1 MVATVDTENIFLAAI
16 VKKNPGYSESN
27 ILVLVLLQNEDPK
40 DPRRYEHMWSS
51 FNLPTDATP
60 AYIATR
66 VLRLA
71 LKYVSPSRATTIHAT
86 VPFEPSSNDL
96 ELYPRLEIEQT
107 SQTDNPAWPL
117 LLARVSQLRGF

>member
-1 MVATVDTENIFLAAI
+1 MTTLSTENIFLAAI

-27 ILVLVLLQNEDPK
+27 ILCLVLLQNEDPK
-40 DPRRYEHMWSS
+40 DPQRFEQVWSS
-51 FNLPTDATP
+51 FNVPTDATP

-71 LKYVSPSRATTIHAT
+71 LKYVSPSRATTLHLT

-96 ELYPRLEIEQT
+96 EQYPRLEVEQT
-107 SQTDNPAWPL
+107 SQPDNPAWNFL
-117 LLARVSQLRGF
+117 LNRVSKLRVF

>member
-1 MVATVDTENIFLAAI
+1 MTKIENENIFLAAI

-51 FNLPTDATP
+51 FNLPTDATQ

-86 VPFEPSSNDL
+86 IPFEPSPKDL
-96 ELYPRLEIEQT
+96 ELYPRLEVEKTPQKENI
-107 SQTDNPAWPL
+107 AWPL

>member
-1 MVATVDTENIFLAAI
+1 
-16 VKKNPGYSESN
+16 
-27 ILVLVLLQNEDPK
+27 LVLLQNEDPK

-51 FNLPTDATP
+51 FNLPTDATQ

-86 VPFEPSSNDL
+86 IPFEPSPKDL
-96 ELYPRLEIEQT
+96 ELYPRLEVEKTPQKENI
-107 SQTDNPAWPL
+107 AWPL

>member
-1 MVATVDTENIFLAAI
+1 MTTVQTEDIFLAAI

-51 FNLPTDATP
+51 FNVPTDATQ
-60 AYIATR
+60 AYIATH

-71 LKYVSPSRATTIHAT
+71 LKYVSPSRATTINAT
-86 VPFEPSSNDL
+86 VPFQVMSKDL
-96 ELYPRLEIEQT
+96 EQYPRLEIEQT
-107 SQTDNPAWPL
+107 SQADNPAWPL
-117 LLARVSQLRGF
+117 LIARVSQLRGF

>member
-1 MVATVDTENIFLAAI
+1 MTKIENEDIFLAAI

-51 FNLPTDATP
+51 FDLATDATP

-96 ELYPRLEIEQT
+96 ELYPRLEVEKTPQK
-107 SQTDNPAWPL
+107 QNPAWPL
-117 LLARVSQLRGF
+117 LLARVSQMRGF

>member
-1 MVATVDTENIFLAAI
+1 MVADLDIENIFLAAI

-27 ILVLVLLQNEDPK
+27 ILCLVLLGNEDPK

-51 FNLPTDATP
+51 FNLPTDATQ
-60 AYIATR
+60 AYIAKH

-71 LKYVSPSRATTIHAT
+71 LKYVSPSRATTLHLT

-96 ELYPRLEIEQT
+96 EQYPRLELETTPQK
-107 SQTDNPAWPL
+107 QNPAWPL
-117 LLARVSQLRGF
+117 LVARVSQMRGF

>member
-1 MVATVDTENIFLAAI
+1 MTTLSTENIFLAAI

-27 ILVLVLLQNEDPK
+27 ILCLVLLQNEDPK

-51 FNLPTDATP
+51 FDLPTDATP

-71 LKYVSPSRATTIHAT
+71 LKYVSPSRATTLHLT

-96 ELYPRLEIEQT
+96 EQYPRLEVEQT
-107 SQTDNPAWPL
+107 SQPDNPAWNFL
-117 LLARVSQLRGF
+117 LNRVSKLRVF

>member
-1 MVATVDTENIFLAAI
+1 
-16 VKKNPGYSESN
+16 
-27 ILVLVLLQNEDPK
+27 LVLLQNEDPK

-51 FNLPTDATP
+51 FNLPTDATQ

-86 VPFEPSSNDL
+86 VPFEPSCKDL
-96 ELYPRLEIEQT
+96 DMYPRLEVEKTPQKQ
-107 SQTDNPAWPL
+107 SPAWPL

>member
-1 MVATVDTENIFLAAI
+1 MTTLSTENIFLAAI

-27 ILVLVLLQNEDPK
+27 ILCLVLLENEDPK

-51 FNLPTDATP
+51 FDLPTDATP

-71 LKYVSPSRATTIHAT
+71 LKYVSPSRATTLHLT

-96 ELYPRLEIEQT
+96 EQYPRLEVEQT
-107 SQTDNPAWPL
+107 SQPDNPAWNFL
-117 LLARVSQLRGF
+117 LNRVSKLRVF

>member
-1 MVATVDTENIFLAAI
+1 MTTVQTEDIFLAAI

-27 ILVLVLLQNEDPK
+27 VLALVLVGNENPK
-40 DPRRYEHMWSS
+40 DPRKFEHMWSS
-51 FNLPTDATP
+51 FNVPTDATQ
-60 AYIATR
+60 AYIATH

-86 VPFEPSSNDL
+86 VPFEPSCKDL
-96 ELYPRLEIEQT
+96 DMYPRLEVEQT
-107 SQTDNPAWPL
+107 SQTDNPAWGL

>member
-1 MVATVDTENIFLAAI
+1 MVAVVDTEHIHLAAI
-16 VKKNPGYSESN
+16 VKKNPGYAEN
-27 ILVLVLLQNEDPK
+27 NVLCLVLLQNEDPK
-40 DPRRYEHMWSS
+40 DPRKFQHLWSS
-51 FNLPTDATP
+51 FDLATDATQ

-86 VPFEPSSNDL
+86 IPFEPSSKDL
-96 ELYPRLEIEQT
+96 DIYPRLEVEKTPQK
-107 SQTDNPAWPL
+107 QNPAWPL

>member
-1 MVATVDTENIFLAAI
+1 MTTVDTENIFLAAI
-16 VKKNPGYSESN
+16 IKKNPGYSESN
-27 ILVLVLLQNEDPK
+27 ILCLVLLENEDPK

-51 FNLPTDATP
+51 FDLPTDATP

-86 VPFEPSSNDL
+86 IPFEPSPKDL
-96 ELYPRLEIEQT
+96 ELYPRLEVEKTPQKENI
-107 SQTDNPAWPL
+107 AWPL

>member
-1 MVATVDTENIFLAAI
+1 MTKIENENIFLAAI

-27 ILVLVLLQNEDPK
+27 ILCLVLLQNEDPK

-51 FNLPTDATP
+51 FNLPTDATQ

-86 VPFEPSSNDL
+86 VPFEPSCKDL
-96 ELYPRLEIEQT
+96 DMYPRLEVEKTPQKQ
-107 SQTDNPAWPL
+107 SPAWPL